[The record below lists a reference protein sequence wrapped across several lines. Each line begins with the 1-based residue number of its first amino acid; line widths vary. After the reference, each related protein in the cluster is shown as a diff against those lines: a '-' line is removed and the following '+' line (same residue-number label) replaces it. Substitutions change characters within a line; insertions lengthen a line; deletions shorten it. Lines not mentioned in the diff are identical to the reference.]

1 MRRGADNPLFD
12 NSARCCCADTTTGTW
27 LAFPN
32 VDARLSATWMLH
44 HRTMKSRTHK
54 RSLKEELMIKLRGKL
69 YPLAPW
75 AAGVL
80 IALMGTP
87 AGAVDLKTAD
97 GAWTFSIA
105 GNVNVHYIY
114 SKCEDSP
121 SAVDGGLACTGTA
134 SGSSVS
140 NIGNGL
146 LPAAF
151 TFGVAT
157 TQGGYDLSAHLG
169 LFPGIATNDGGS
181 PNLEAN
187 GASNTALGTTGL
199 DVRQVYMTFG
209 NKDMGTFTLGRNIGL
224 FGADVILNDM
234 TLPGVG
240 GAGTASGP
248 APANTTLG
256 SIGLGYIYTDWLA
269 QMDYTTPDYSGLNF
283 TIGIFDPLTA
293 LAGGAGT
300 PAGKK
305 APGFHG
311 KVAWT
316 MPINSTTKFYGS
328 ATFIS
333 QKQNFEPPG
342 TPTAYDYNGTG
353 FDVFAKIDVEDF
365 EAFAYYYHGSGL
377 GTTGL
382 FIRSADPAGNTRD
395 SDGFL
400 VQATYKVG
408 QVKFGVNYGESK
420 LDLANAG
427 DSPTLVS
434 KNRKVTGGVYDSL
447 TKNLTLL
454 AEVTEV
460 KADAHNGNTNKSTNF
475 NVGAFLSF

>member
-1 MRRGADNPLFD
+1 
-12 NSARCCCADTTTGTW
+12 
-27 LAFPN
+27 
-32 VDARLSATWMLH
+32 
-44 HRTMKSRTHK
+44 
-54 RSLKEELMIKLRGKL
+54 
-69 YPLAPW
+69 
-75 AAGVL
+75 
-80 IALMGTP
+80 
-87 AGAVDLKTAD
+87 
-97 GAWTFSIA
+97 
-105 GNVNVHYIY
+105 
-114 SKCEDSP
+114 
-121 SAVDGGLACTGTA
+121 
-134 SGSSVS
+134 
-140 NIGNGL
+140 
-146 LPAAF
+146 
-151 TFGVAT
+151 
-157 TQGGYDLSAHLG
+157 
-169 LFPGIATNDGGS
+169 
-181 PNLEAN
+181 
-187 GASNTALGTTGL
+187 
-199 DVRQVYMTFG
+199 
-209 NKDMGTFTLGRNIGL
+209 
-224 FGADVILNDM
+224 
-234 TLPGVG
+234 
-240 GAGTASGP
+240 
-248 APANTTLG
+248 
-256 SIGLGYIYTDWLA
+256 
-269 QMDYTTPDYSGLNF
+269 MDYTTPDYSGLNF
-283 TIGIFDPLTA
+283 TIGIFDPITA
-293 LAGGAGT
+293 LAGGAGA

-333 QKQNFEPPG
+333 QKQNFDTGP
-342 TPTAYDYNGTG
+342 TTAYSYNGTG

-382 FIRSADPAGNTRD
+382 FIRSADAAGNTRD

-454 AEVTEV
+454 AEVTDV
-460 KADAHNGNTNKSTNF
+460 KADAHNGNSNKSINF

>member
-1 MRRGADNPLFD
+1 M
-12 NSARCCCADTTTGTW
+12 
-27 LAFPN
+27 
-32 VDARLSATWMLH
+32 V
-44 HRTMKSRTHK
+44 
-54 RSLKEELMIKLRGKL
+54 KLRGKL

-80 IALMGTP
+80 IALVGTP
-87 AGAVDLKTAD
+87 AWAVDLKTAD
-97 GAWTFSIA
+97 GAWTFSID
-105 GNVNVHYIY
+105 GNVNVDYIY
-114 SKCEDSP
+114 SNCESSTTP
-121 SAVDGGLACTGTA
+121 AVAGGLACLGSA
-134 SGSSVS
+134 SGSNVS

-151 TFGVAT
+151 TFAVST

-181 PNLEAN
+181 PNLQQNTVN

-209 NKDMGTFTLGRNIGL
+209 NKDVGTFTFGRNFGL
-224 FGADVILNDM
+224 FGFDAIINDM

-240 GAGTASGP
+240 VAGSASSA

-256 SIGLGYIYTDWLA
+256 SIGLGYIYVDTLA
-269 QMDYTTPDYSGLNF
+269 QMDYTTPDFSGLNF
-283 TIGIFDPLTA
+283 TIGIFDPINA
-293 LAGGAGT
+293 AGHGDTVA
-300 PAGKK
+300 PKK

-311 KVAWT
+311 KAAWT

-328 ATFIS
+328 VTFIE
-333 QKQNFEPPG
+333 QKQ
-342 TPTAYDYNGTG
+342 DYIGAAGPYSWDGTG
-353 FDVFAKIDVEDF
+353 VDVFAKIDVQDF

-382 FIRSADPAGNTRD
+382 FVLSDDGLGNKRD

-420 LDLANAG
+420 LDYANAA
-427 DSPTLVS
+427 DQAANPALVS
-434 KNRKVTGGVYDSL
+434 KNKKVTGGVYDSL

-454 AEVTEV
+454 AEISDVH
-460 KADAHNGNTNKSTNF
+460 ADAHNGVSNHSTNF
-475 NVGAFLSF
+475 NIGAFLSF

>member
-1 MRRGADNPLFD
+1 M
-12 NSARCCCADTTTGTW
+12 
-27 LAFPN
+27 
-32 VDARLSATWMLH
+32 V
-44 HRTMKSRTHK
+44 
-54 RSLKEELMIKLRGKL
+54 KLRGKL

-80 IALMGTP
+80 MGLIGMP

-97 GAWTFSIA
+97 GAWTFSID

-114 SKCEDSP
+114 SKCENSP

-134 SGSSVS
+134 SGSNVS

-157 TQGGYDLSAHLG
+157 TQGDYDLSAHLG
-169 LFPGIATNDGGS
+169 LYPGIATNDGGS
-181 PNLEAN
+181 PNLQAN
-187 GASNTALGTTGL
+187 GAGNTALGTTGL

-209 NKDMGTFTLGRNIGL
+209 NKDMGTFLFGRNFGL
-224 FGADVILNDM
+224 FGFDAIINDM

-240 GAGTASGP
+240 GAGSASGP

-256 SIGLGYIYTDWLA
+256 SIGLGYIYVDTLA
-269 QMDYTTPDYSGLNF
+269 QMDYTTPDFSGVNF
-283 TIGIFDPLTA
+283 TIGIFDPITA

-333 QKQNFEPPG
+333 QKQ
-342 TPTAYDYNGTG
+342 DYIGAAGPYSWDGTG
-353 FDVFAKIDVEDF
+353 FDVFAKVDVEDL

-382 FIRSADPAGNTRD
+382 FIASDDGQGNKRD

-408 QVKFGVNYGESK
+408 QVKFGANYGESK
-420 LDLANAG
+420 LDYANAA
-427 DSPTLVS
+427 DRLAHPALVS
-434 KNRKVTGGVYDSL
+434 KNKKVTGGVYDSL

-454 AEVTEV
+454 VEVSDTH
-460 KADAHNGNTNKSTNF
+460 ADGHNGNSNHSTNF

>member
-1 MRRGADNPLFD
+1 M
-12 NSARCCCADTTTGTW
+12 TK
-27 LAFPN
+27 
-32 VDARLSATWMLH
+32 V
-44 HRTMKSRTHK
+44 
-54 RSLKEELMIKLRGKL
+54 RGKL
-69 YPLAPW
+69 YPLALW

-80 IALMGTP
+80 IGLMGSP
-87 AGAVDLKTAD
+87 AGAVDLKSAD

-114 SKCEDSP
+114 SNCDDSTAP
-121 SAVDGGLACTGTA
+121 LVAGGLACVGSA
-134 SGSSVS
+134 SGSNVS
-140 NIGNGL
+140 NIQNGL

-151 TFGVAT
+151 SFGVAT
-157 TQGGYDLSAHLG
+157 TQDGYDLAAHLG
-169 LFPGIATNDGGS
+169 LYPGIAANDSGS
-181 PNLEAN
+181 PNVGPLVN
-187 GASNTALGTTGL
+187 PRNTALSTTGL
-199 DVRQVYMTFG
+199 DIRQVYMTFG
-209 NKDMGTFTLGRNIGL
+209 NKELGTFTLGRNIGL

-240 GAGTASGP
+240 VAGSASGA

-269 QMDYTTPDYSGLNF
+269 QIDYTTPDFSGLNF
-283 TIGIFDPLTA
+283 TIGIFDPINA
-293 LAGGAGT
+293 LGVAG
-300 PAGKK
+300 PVGKK

-316 MPINSTTKFYGS
+316 VPISNTMKFYGS

-333 QKQNFEPPG
+333 QKQNFVTGG
-342 TPTAYDYNGTG
+342 TPYDYNGTG
-353 FDVFAKIDVEDF
+353 FDVFAKIDVEDL

-382 FIRSADPAGNTRD
+382 FVMSADAVGNTRD

-408 QVKFGVNYGESK
+408 AVKFGVNYGESK

-434 KNRKVTGGVYDSL
+434 KNRKVTGGIYDSL

-454 AEVTEV
+454 AEVSDV
-460 KADAHNGNTNKSTNF
+460 HADAHNGNSDHSTNF
-475 NVGAFLSF
+475 NIGAFLSF

>member
-1 MRRGADNPLFD
+1 
-12 NSARCCCADTTTGTW
+12 
-27 LAFPN
+27 
-32 VDARLSATWMLH
+32 MLH
-44 HRTMKSRTHK
+44 YRALKFRMQKNL
-54 RSLKEELMIKLRGKL
+54 LKEELMTKLRGKL

-75 AAGVL
+75 AAGVV
-80 IALMGTP
+80 IGLMGTP
-87 AGAVDLKTAD
+87 AGAVDLKSSD
-97 GAWTFSIA
+97 GNWTFSIA

-114 SKCEDSP
+114 SKCESSP
-121 SAVDGGLACTGTA
+121 TAVDGGLACTGTA
-134 SGSSVS
+134 SGSNVS
-140 NIGNGL
+140 NVGNGL

-187 GASNTALGTTGL
+187 GAGNTALGTTGL
-199 DVRQVYMTFG
+199 DVRQVYLTFG
-209 NKDMGTFTLGRNIGL
+209 NKDMGTFLFGRNFGL
-224 FGADVILNDM
+224 FGFDAIIADM

-240 GAGTASGP
+240 AAGSASGP

-256 SIGLGYIYTDWLA
+256 SIGLGYIYVDTLA
-269 QMDYTTPDYSGLNF
+269 QMDYTTPDFSGVNL
-283 TIGIFDPLTA
+283 TLGIFDPITA

-316 MPINSTTKFYGS
+316 LPISNTTKFYGS

-333 QKQNFEPPG
+333 QKQNFDTGP
-342 TPTAYDYNGTG
+342 TTAYSYNGTG
-353 FDVFAKIDVEDF
+353 FDVFAKINVEDF
-365 EAFAYYYHGSGL
+365 EAFGYYYHGSGL

-382 FIRSADPAGNTRD
+382 FIRSADALGNTRD

-420 LDLANAG
+420 LDLANAA

-454 AEVTEV
+454 AEVTDV
-460 KADAHNGNTNKSTNF
+460 KADAHNGNSNKSINF

>member
-1 MRRGADNPLFD
+1 M
-12 NSARCCCADTTTGTW
+12 
-27 LAFPN
+27 
-32 VDARLSATWMLH
+32 
-44 HRTMKSRTHK
+44 MK
-54 RSLKEELMIKLRGKL
+54 LGGKL

-80 IALMGTP
+80 IGLMGTP
-87 AGAVDLKTAD
+87 AGAVDLKSSD
-97 GAWTFSIA
+97 GNWTFSIA

-114 SKCEDSP
+114 SKCEDSNP
-121 SAVDGGLACTGTA
+121 SIAGGGGLACVGTA

-140 NIGNGL
+140 NVGNGL

-157 TQGGYDLSAHLG
+157 AQGGYDLSAHLG
-169 LFPGIATNDGGS
+169 LYPGIATNNGGS
-181 PNLEAN
+181 PNLQGNPAPT
-187 GASNTALGTTGL
+187 NTGLGTTGL
-199 DVRQVYMTFG
+199 DVRQVYLTFG
-209 NKDMGTFTLGRNIGL
+209 NKDLGTFLFGRNFGL
-224 FGADVILNDM
+224 FGFDAIIADM

-240 GAGTASGP
+240 GAGSASGP
-248 APANTTLG
+248 SPANTTLG
-256 SIGLGYIYTDWLA
+256 SIGLGYIYVDTLA
-269 QMDYTTPDYSGLNF
+269 QMDYTTPDFSGVNF
-283 TIGIFDPLTA
+283 TVGIFDPITA

-311 KVAWT
+311 KLAWT
-316 MPINSTTKFYGS
+316 APISDTMKFYGS
-328 ATFIS
+328 ATFIT
-333 QKQNFEPPG
+333 QKQNFDTG
-342 TPTAYDYNGTG
+342 PTTSYSYNGTG
-353 FDVFAKIDVEDF
+353 FDVFAKIDVADF
-365 EAFAYYYHGSGL
+365 EAFGYYYHGSGL

-382 FIRSADPAGNTRD
+382 FIRSADALGNTRD

-420 LDLANAG
+420 LDLANAA
-427 DSPTLVS
+427 DDPTLVS

-454 AEVTEV
+454 AEVTDV
-460 KADAHNGNTNKSTNF
+460 KADAHNGNTNKSVNF